1 MRCRSQAA
9 DLHEIFEQLWGNIS
23 RFSSSSGG
31 GTDKQSQ
38 LKGSLNIILKSDMIL
53 SLCIF

>member
-1 MRCRSQAA
+1 MKCRSQAA

-23 RFSSSSGG
+23 RFSSSGG

-38 LKGSLNIILKSDMIL
+38 PEGSLNIILKSDMIL